1 MEILSVFSRELATGF
16 LIKAAIEIDL
26 RLVASIY
33 VKYGK
38 LRKNTS
44 RPNSGKKT

>member
-1 MEILSVFSRELATGF
+1 MEILCVFSRELAIGF
-16 LIKAAIEIDL
+16 LTKAAIETGL
-26 RLVASIY
+26 RREASIF